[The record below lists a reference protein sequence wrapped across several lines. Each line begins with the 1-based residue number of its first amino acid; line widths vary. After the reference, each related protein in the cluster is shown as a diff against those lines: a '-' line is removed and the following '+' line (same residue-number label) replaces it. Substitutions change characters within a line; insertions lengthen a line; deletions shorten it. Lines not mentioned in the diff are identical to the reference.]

1 MDLGIHGRTALVCAS
16 TSGLGYAVAAALTAE
31 GVRVAITG
39 RRADT
44 VEQRA
49 SELSGAAGFVTDL
62 TDLAAVA
69 ELVPRVEQALGGV
82 DILVLNSGG
91 PPHGTAETL
100 SDEDFTA
107 AIDTLARAQRQL
119 VAAALPGM
127 LARNWGRILAVGS
140 SGVAEPLADLAA
152 SNVGRA
158 ALAAYLK
165 TLSAEVASRGVTC
178 NMLLP
183 GRIDTDRVRLTDRA
197 RAEQTGSSPEEVAAA
212 SRSTIPAG
220 RYGTPQEFG
229 QAAAFLCSAA
239 AGYITGIQLRVDG
252 GRARSY

>member
-1 MDLGIHGRTALVCAS
+1 MDLGITGRTALVCAS
-16 TSGLGYAVAAALTAE
+16 TGGLGYAVAAALAAE

-39 RRADT
+39 RRGDV

-49 SELSGAAGFVTDL
+49 AELPGAAGFVVDLADL
-62 TDLAAVA
+62 TAVTG
-69 ELVPRVEQALGGV
+69 LLPRVEHVLGAV

-91 PPHGTAETL
+91 PPPGTAEAL

-107 AIDTLARAQRQL
+107 AIDALARAQRQL
-119 VAAALPGM
+119 VGAALPAM

-140 SGVAEPLADLAA
+140 SGVVEPLANLAA

-183 GRIDTDRVRLTDRA
+183 GRIDTDRVRLIDRA
-197 RAEQTGSSPEEVAAA
+197 RAEHTGSSAEEVAAA
-212 SRSTIPAG
+212 SRATIPAG

-239 AGYITGIQLRVDG
+239 AGYITGSQLRVDG
-252 GRARSY
+252 GMARSY

>member
-1 MDLGIHGRTALVCAS
+1 MDLGIQGRTALVCAS
-16 TSGLGYAVAAALTAE
+16 TSGLGYAVAAALAAE

-39 RRADT
+39 RRADM

-49 SELSGAAGFVTDL
+49 AELDGAGFVTDL
-62 TDLAAVA
+62 TDLTAVA
-69 ELVPRVEQALGGV
+69 ELVPRVEQALGVV
-82 DILVLNSGG
+82 DILVLNSPG
-91 PPHGTAETL
+91 PPHSTAETM

-119 VAAALPGM
+119 IAAALPAM

-140 SGVAEPLADLAA
+140 SGVVEPLANLAA

-183 GRIDTDRVRLTDRA
+183 GRIATDRVQLTDRR
-197 RAEQTGSSPEEVAAA
+197 RAEQ
-212 SRSTIPAG
+212 SRPPACCSG
-220 RYGTPQEFG
+220 LPYPPAQPPRLNP
-229 QAAAFLCSAA
+229 CSA
-239 AGYITGIQLRVDG
+239 TR
-252 GRARSY
+252 R